1 MNANKQDAGGLL
13 PCPFCGGRAEAG
25 PCDDRFTR
33 WFLAC
38 QSCGASTDTCKAA
51 DRFEAVRNLA
61 SSWNRRNGEQCRA
74 APAGG
79 DDWPFLE
86 EIGTNGKPTGY
97 WIRKGSAT
105 ERRFRGVGELERTG
119 YIPAGSADERDA
131 RDEQEHDDELC
142 FPEHEVEA
150 MKLEAALD
158 SAPAG
163 SGEIVTDAMVEAAVK
178 AAGEIG
184 GKGTHNSR
192 RIMRAALNAA
202 LLRKLQQG
210 ADYVMVPRVPTD
222 EMETAHRMYGDTSD
236 WWQAVIAA
244 SQGQEGGNE

>member
-74 APAGG
+74 APAGSG
-79 DDWPFLE
+79 EVLTADMTKALPGGALDDTTFQQIEDALD
-86 EIGTNGKPTGY
+86 
-97 WIRKGSAT
+97 R
-105 ERRFRGVGELERTG
+105 
-119 YIPAGSADERDA
+119 ADA
-131 RDEQEHDDELC
+131 PMRDE
-142 FPEHEVEA
+142 
-150 MKLEAALD
+150 
-158 SAPAG
+158 
-163 SGEIVTDAMVEAAVK
+163 SGKWLTLSE
-178 AAGEIG
+178 
-184 GKGTHNSR
+184 
-192 RIMRAALNAA
+192 RIAA

-210 ADYVMVPRVPTD
+210 A
-222 EMETAHRMYGDTSD
+222 ESNG
-236 WWQAVIAA
+236 
-244 SQGQEGGNE
+244 